1 MKNFKKVCVSILLIS
16 IIGIMTGC
24 SSAPAPQKDP
34 TQVVKEAFD
43 AIYNAKTMSYEVSM
57 KGTSISTNK
66 PEQNLN
72 FSIKVTGKED
82 STDPK
87 ISIFSVDLDGSGSLG
102 GAKKESVAAG
112 FMQNNKDVYF
122 SIKNISDFGGSL
134 PSSSTKDFVGKWWKI
149 ALPEGGFDE
158 LINGKAATKKAD
170 DSQNNLN
177 EVLKSSTLYK
187 DVTYV
192 GSNWGDYHYKAVLD
206 KTEARKFLL
215 KFMEVGGKAL
225 KPEELDTLDKA
236 LAATIMN
243 ADIWVNGETMI
254 LSKIE
259 SKLDLKSEGDLAAGV
274 EGGAISMAIN
284 VKFND
289 INKPVT
295 LTAPKDA
302 TDFDV
307 MAFLGALMMAMP
319 QNTDT
324 K

>member
-1 MKNFKKVCVSILLIS
+1 
-16 IIGIMTGC
+16 MTGC
-24 SSAPAPQKDP
+24 SSAPAPEKDP

-43 AIYNAKTMSYEVSM
+43 AIYDAKTMGYEVSM
-57 KGTSISTNK
+57 KGTSVSTNK

-87 ISIFSVDLDGSGSLG
+87 ISIFSMDLDGSGSLG
-102 GAKKESVAAG
+102 GSKKESVGAG
-112 FMQNNKDVYF
+112 FMQNDKDVYF

-134 PSSSTKDFVGKWWKI
+134 PSSSTKAFVGKWWKI

-158 LINGKAATKKAD
+158 LLNGATATKKAD
-170 DSQNNLN
+170 DSKNTDNKLN
-177 EVLKSSTLYK
+177 EVLKSYTLYK

-192 GSNWGDYHYKAVLD
+192 GSDWGDYHYKAVLD

-215 KFMEVGGKAL
+215 KFMEVGGKTL

-236 LAATIMN
+236 LVATTMN
-243 ADIWVNGETMI
+243 ADIWVNEETMI

-259 SKLDLKSEGDLAAGV
+259 SKLDLKSDGNLAAGV
-274 EGGAISMAIN
+274 EGGSVSMSIN

-295 LTAPKDA
+295 LTAPKNA
-302 TDFDV
+302 TEFDV
-307 MAFLGALMMAMP
+307 MAFLGAIMMAMP
-319 QNTDT
+319 QNTGNSQPEETIDGT
-324 K
+324 PAK